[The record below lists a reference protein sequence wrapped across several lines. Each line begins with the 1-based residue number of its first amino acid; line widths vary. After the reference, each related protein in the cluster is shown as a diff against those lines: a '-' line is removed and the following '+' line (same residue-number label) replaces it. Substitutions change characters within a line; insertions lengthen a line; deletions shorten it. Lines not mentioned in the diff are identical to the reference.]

1 MGQNL
6 IMTKRLQISLIAGLL
21 LCRQTASA
29 DALKVPQCSR
39 PPAIDGMLDDAC
51 WSNALPLNGFD
62 HVVAGNPETDKGAH
76 TAYLT
81 AGSEWLY
88 VGVKAAHPN
97 PAAIKPVAV
106 RHGGRIQGENCIKF
120 SFAPGE
126 KGDDYFHFRLSAGNV
141 RDEMRASDK
150 KWRIP
155 WRSAARITEEG
166 WQAEM
171 AFPLAPI
178 AGWPVINKAR
188 MNVMVV
194 SLLPETNSAGDPDIL
209 LRRIMTSWGPQAG
222 TSSFLPSQVFDFGGL
237 RWNKTFLP
245 LIEECRIKEY
255 RIGEHGLEC
264 LASVK
269 TRAYGGVDGI
279 MQLTVLAGGTAKSS
293 RPIEFSG
300 DAEGQASIVAP
311 VSGADN
317 SEFKICLV
325 HPATGELWQDI
336 FMDTRSDPGQGILT
350 AFAEYNYYTAE
361 SNANV
366 VCQVRVA
373 EPDLSF
379 LRLSAR
385 DAEGEL
391 LAGNRTVLPETDLLI
406 PITRLRKGR
415 QIVRIELLARNDR
428 LLAAR
433 EAEIIRRDPNP
444 GHAVKIDHRRRIVR
458 VNGRPFFPVGFWYM
472 GSPSG
477 LEELGQTDFNA
488 VQRGGSAGAID
499 LMQKFM
505 DEAQANNLMVIPSL
519 ENMGARHESGQSSMI
534 CHVKCQMIYSAQR
547 GDSTYDGRSRK
558 FEEAF
563 ERDLPAILDGVK
575 TLKDHPALL
584 AWYTF
589 DEPANKN
596 YFALYKQGRELT
608 RRVNELDGYH
618 PVYMMGM
625 QGIKTADED
634 TDWCDIM
641 GHDPYWVPAR
651 REKSQIDYVSWL
663 TRRMRQLG
671 DEERK
676 PIWMILIAERI
687 AASYKRYVNARE
699 QRCQTYLALI
709 AGARGIIYY
718 HWPIR
723 FQAHWE
729 EFCRLAREIK
739 ELSPALLGAE
749 APQNIV
755 VENAP
760 DANRGGDLPA
770 ALFRYPDGRYV
781 LLCANYH
788 NYPLEVAWQIAGP
801 EIPVRVSEYSAGM
814 PYFVKDG
821 GFDDRLEPWGTRA
834 YLLDFPEK
842 AAFAI
847 RAAITARLAEAVDEE
862 PALLFGASRPGFKNL
877 KPNPGF
883 EEAANPGWPDY
894 YDPPWFR
901 DPSERIGLPGCP
913 YRLDPENPADGKVA
927 LRIET
932 RGGYGLGFLFR
943 RPGPLT
949 LSRAL
954 RAMAEGVGAR
964 LEPAGGKSARF
975 NLTDKWQR
983 YNLKLE
989 DGISGQVNL
998 NFDPESVVWVDAI
1011 QIEAGTEMTEYEP

>member
-1 MGQNL
+1 MQ
-6 IMTKRLQISLIAGLL
+6 
-21 LCRQTASA
+21 
-29 DALKVPQCSR
+29 VPQCSL

-51 WSNALPLNGFD
+51 WSNALPLKGFKQ
-62 HVVAGNPETDKGAH
+62 VVIGNPETDQGAH
-76 TAYLT
+76 AAYLT

-88 VGVKAAHPN
+88 VGVKVAHPD
-97 PAAIKPVAV
+97 PAAIQPVAT
-106 RHGGRIQGENCIKF
+106 RHGERIQGENCVKF

-126 KGDDYFHFRLSAGNV
+126 KVDDYFHFRLSAGNV
-141 RDEMRASDK
+141 RDEMRSSDK
-150 KWRIP
+150 RWRIP
-155 WRSAARITEEG
+155 WRSATRITEEG

-178 AGWPVINKAR
+178 AGWPVIKKAR

-194 SLLPETNSAGDPDIL
+194 SLLPEPKSAGDAEIVM
-209 LRRIMTSWGPQAG
+209 RRIMTSWGLQTG
-222 TSSFLPSQVFDFGGL
+222 TSSFLPAQVFDFGGL
-237 RWNKTFLP
+237 RRNKTFLP
-245 LIEECRIKEY
+245 LIEDCRIKEY
-255 RIGEHGLEC
+255 RIKENGLQC
-264 LASVK
+264 LVSVK
-269 TRAYGGVDGI
+269 TREHGGVDGA
-279 MQLTVLAGGTAKSS
+279 MQLAALAAGTVTSS
-293 RPIEFSG
+293 RPVAFNRG
-300 DAEGQASIVAP
+300 AEGQASIAVP
-311 VSGADN
+311 VSGTDN
-317 SEFKICLV
+317 AQFKICLI
-325 HPATGELWQDI
+325 HPATGEYWQDI
-336 FMDTRSDPGQGILT
+336 VMDTRSDPAQGILT

-373 EPDLSF
+373 EPDKFS
-379 LRLSAR
+379 LRLAAL
-385 DAEGEL
+385 DAGGKC

-406 PITRLRKGR
+406 PLAGLKAGR
-415 QIVRIELLARNDR
+415 QTVRIELRTKNDV

-433 EAEIIRRDPNP
+433 EAEIIRRDPYQ
-444 GHAVKIDHRRRIVR
+444 GHEVKIDHRRRIVR
-458 VNGRPFFPVGFWYM
+458 VNGRPFFPLGFWYM

-477 LEELGQTDFNA
+477 LEELGQAGFNA

-499 LMQKFM
+499 LMRKFM
-505 DEAQANNLMVIPSL
+505 DEAQAHNLMVVPSL

-547 GDSTYDGRSRK
+547 GDSTYEERSRNFK
-558 FEEAF
+558 EAF
-563 ERDLPAILDGVK
+563 ERDLPAILAGVN
-575 TLKDHPALL
+575 TLRDHPALL

-589 DEPANKN
+589 DEPANRN
-596 YFALYKQGRELT
+596 YFALYQQGRELT
-608 RRVNELDGYH
+608 RRVNETDGYH
-618 PVYMMGM
+618 PVYMQGM

-651 REKSQIDYVSWL
+651 REKSQIDYVAWL

-723 FQAHWE
+723 FQANWK

-760 DANRGGDLPA
+760 DAKHGGDLPA

-781 LLCANYH
+781 LLCVNYH
-788 NYPLEVAWQIAGP
+788 NYPLEVAWQIADP
-801 EIPVRVSEYSAGM
+801 EIPVRVSEYFAGK
-814 PYFVKDG
+814 PYHVRDG

-834 YLLDFPEK
+834 YLLDIPEK

-847 RAAITARLAEAVDEE
+847 RAAVNARQDEAEEEE

-877 KPNPGF
+877 KPNPSF
-883 EEAANPGWPDY
+883 EEATNPGWPDY

-913 YRLDPENPADGKVA
+913 YRLDRENPADGKVA

-932 RGGYGLGFLFR
+932 RGGYGLRFLFR

-949 LSRAL
+949 LSMAL
-954 RAMAEGVGAR
+954 RAGAEGVGAQIC
-964 LEPAGGKSARF
+964 PAGGKSARF
-975 NLTDKWQR
+975 NLTDKWRR
-983 YNLKLE
+983 YNLKLA
-989 DGISGQVNL
+989 DGISGQVNI

-1011 QIEAGTEMTEYEP
+1011 QIEAGTEMTEFEP